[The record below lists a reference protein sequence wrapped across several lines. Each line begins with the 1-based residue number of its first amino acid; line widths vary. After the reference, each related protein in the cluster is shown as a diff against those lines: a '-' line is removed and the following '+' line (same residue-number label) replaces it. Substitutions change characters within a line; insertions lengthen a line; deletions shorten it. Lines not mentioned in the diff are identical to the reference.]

1 MASHVVIPDN
11 DRSPVLP
18 ERKSAAM
25 PPATM
30 RWNHAAMLI
39 VGYVALDW
47 ASYIHA
53 LHGLNI
59 TPWSPA
65 PALGLAFVMRYGAR
79 TAGVL
84 FVAIV
89 FAEWVV
95 RDLPISFAL
104 SLLLAAVLAAG
115 YTAIGELMRRRLDV
129 SLIFDTR
136 GDLLWWTLIV
146 VAGTL
151 AVSTV
156 FVTMLAVFAVIP
168 GSEWLGAITRY
179 WIGDGV
185 GVLVTM
191 PLVAML
197 MDQRGRALL
206 QMVLHRW
213 ETLAYAFATV
223 LTVALSVGLTTES
236 DVKYFYVVF
245 LPIVWAALRHGL
257 AGAVITGALAQ
268 LAIITAVQLR
278 GFSAVTVFDIQAL
291 TVVLVLLGFLVGVV
305 IDEQRRMGAE
315 LRQSLRLAA
324 AGEMAGALAHELN
337 QPLTAMSAYGA
348 ACEDLINQGERGE
361 QLAGMVRRMVAESH
375 RTSAVVTRLRD
386 FFRTGD
392 TRLERVPV
400 GDLLASAVAAFSARA
415 ARGHVALTVAPAPA
429 AAVLVDRLQI
439 EVVVRNLVA
448 NAFDAAEAEAVSGR
462 WVRVVAERAGS
473 DRVCIS
479 VQDSGPGLGSAV
491 LARLFEP
498 FRSSKSSGLGLGL
511 AISRSIAEAH
521 GGELWAE
528 AGAHGLFKLVL
539 PLDREFGHES

>member
-1 MASHVVIPDN
+1 MAPADTIPDN
-11 DRSPVLP
+11 ARSQVPFGP
-18 ERKSAAM
+18 EYASM
-25 PPATM
+25 PPAPM
-30 RWNHAAMLI
+30 RWSQAAMLV

-65 PALGLAFVMRYGAR
+65 PALGLAFVMRFGLRTVGA
-79 TAGVL
+79 L

-104 SLLLAAVLAAG
+104 SLLLAGVLAAG
-115 YTAIGELMRRRLDV
+115 YAAIGELMRRRFDV
-129 SLIFDTR
+129 SLVFDSR
-136 GDLLWWTLIV
+136 RDLLWWTLIV
-146 VAGTL
+146 VVGTL
-151 AVSTV
+151 LVSTV
-156 FVTMLAVFAVIP
+156 FVTMLVVFAVIAP
-168 GSEWLGAITRY
+168 AGWIEAITRY
-179 WIGDGV
+179 WIGDCV

-191 PLVAML
+191 PLAAML

-206 QMVLHRW
+206 QIVMHRW
-213 ETLAYAFATV
+213 ETLAYAIATV
-223 LTVALSVGLTTES
+223 ATVAVCVGIAAGA
-236 DVKYFYVVF
+236 DFKYFYFVF

-278 GFSAVTVFDIQAL
+278 GFPAVTVFDIQAL

-305 IDEQRRMGAE
+305 IDEQRRMGTE

-348 ACEDLINQGERGE
+348 ACEDLINQGEQGE
-361 QLAGMVRRMVAESH
+361 RLAVMVKRMVAESH
-375 RTSAVVTRLRD
+375 RTAAVVTRLRD

-392 TRLERVPV
+392 TRLERVNLE
-400 GDLLASAVAAFSARA
+400 DLLGPAISAFSARA
-415 ARGHVALTVAPAPA
+415 ARGQVKLTVDPAPR

-439 EVVVRNLVA
+439 EVVLRNLVA
-448 NAFDAAEAEAVSGR
+448 NAFDAAEGAAAER
-462 WVRVVAERAGS
+462 WVRIAAERSGP
-473 DRVCIS
+473 DRICIS
-479 VQDSGPGLGSAV
+479 VEDSGPGLGSAV

-511 AISRSIAEAH
+511 PISRSIAEAH

-528 AGAHGLFKLVL
+528 AGAHGLFRLLL
-539 PLDREFGHES
+539 PLEPEVGHE